1 MSKYGYEQWNP
12 VRQEYLEKHAW
23 SPTGELNFWLVNS
36 YPFIHQDKKFKPRN
50 SNWILSLFFFFFF
63 CPEFT
68 ILDRE
73 E

>member
-1 MSKYGYEQWNP
+1 MVMSNEIQF
-12 VRQEYLEKHAW
+12 VQEYLEKHAW
-23 SPTGELNFWLVNS
+23 SPTGELSLWLVNS
-36 YPFIHQDKKFKPRN
+36 YPFIHQDKKFKHRD
-50 SNWILSLFFFFFF
+50 SNWILSLFFFF